1 MHKSLLSIRHTGVAF
16 LLIFFSLNFT
26 LDARAGLISSTTA
39 PVASGPGLGL
49 VIVPGIVTANPNND
63 NQVGGEPITDN
74 NLVIPLKRF
83 DHNDYIDLVFTVTPS
98 DGVTE
103 YKVTE
108 FVDNNTGIGWSSYK
122 MQLGSGTGT
131 SFVAA
136 TSGALDFDAPFY
148 DAAPT
153 SPALPTV
160 ATSPFELTFSGGSQ
174 GTGASPYTFR
184 LDVPD
189 LATVGGPATFTLR
202 QIPTPIPEPGTFAI
216 AALGLIGLVARR
228 WSR

>member
-1 MHKSLLSIRHTGVAF
+1 MHKSNLSIRHTGVAF
-16 LLIFFSLNFT
+16 LLIFVGLNT
-26 LDARAGLISSTTA
+26 IIDARAGVISSTTA

-49 VIVPGIVTANPNND
+49 VVVPGIVTANPNND
-63 NQVGGEPITDN
+63 NQVGGELTDN

-83 DHNDYIDLVFTVTPS
+83 DHNDYIDLVFAVTPS

-136 TSGALDFDAPFY
+136 TTGALDFDAPSY
-148 DAAPT
+148 DAPPT
-153 SPALPTV
+153 SSALPAVT
-160 ATSPFELTFSGGSQ
+160 TSPYQLTFSGGSQ
-174 GTGASPYTFR
+174 GTGASTYTFR
-184 LDVPD
+184 LDIPD
-189 LATVGGPATFTLR
+189 LATTGGPATFTLR
-202 QIPTPIPEPGTFAI
+202 QISTAVPEPGTLAI
-216 AALGLIGLVARR
+216 AALGLIGLIVRR

>member
-1 MHKSLLSIRHTGVAF
+1 MHKSPFSIRHTGVVF
-16 LLIFFSLNFT
+16 LLIFFGLNFT
-26 LDARAGLISSTTA
+26 LVARAGVISSTTS

-63 NQVGGEPITDN
+63 NQVGGELTDN

-83 DHNDYIDLVFTVTPS
+83 DHNDYIDLLFTVTPS

-108 FVDNNTGIGWSSYK
+108 FVDNNTGINWSSYK

-136 TSGALDFDAPFY
+136 TSGALDFDAPSY
-148 DAAPT
+148 DAAPS

-189 LATVGGPATFTLR
+189 LARVGGPATFTLR
-202 QIPTPIPEPGTFAI
+202 QIPRPIPEPGTFAI

>member
-1 MHKSLLSIRHTGVAF
+1 
-16 LLIFFSLNFT
+16 
-26 LDARAGLISSTTA
+26 
-39 PVASGPGLGL
+39 LGL

-83 DHNDYIDLVFTVTPS
+83 DKNDYIDLVFTVTPS

-108 FVDNNTGIGWSSYK
+108 FVDNNSGISWSRYK
-122 MQLGSGTGT
+122 MQLGSGTGS

-136 TSGALDFDAPFY
+136 TSGALDFDAPSY

-153 SPALPTV
+153 SVSLPAVT
-160 ATSPFELTFSGGSQ
+160 TSPFELTFSGGSQ

-202 QIPTPIPEPGTFAI
+202 QIPTAIPEPGTFAI
-216 AALGLIGLVARR
+216 SALGLIGLIARR